1 MTANVEGLE
10 TGFYT
15 GGSSVKRDS
24 TQSNTQKTELIWGC
38 GRAFSATAG
47 RVKKR
52 KDTLELSGQDVR
64 VSEKKE

>member
-10 TGFYT
+10 TSFYT
-15 GGSSVKRDS
+15 GGNNVKRDN

-64 VSEKKE
+64 VSKK